1 LCWRNR
7 GVNTSE
13 HEGELTVAP
22 IVLAD
27 LPVRDRLLT
36 GDAAYCQRSFCQT
49 IVDRGGDY
57 LVIVK
62 ENQPDLYA
70 SIALLF
76 DAPPPGETFAVA
88 ETHDRHG
95 DRTESRWLWAST
107 ALTGYLDWP
116 GVQQVLKVK
125 RVWQTDHTSQQVRY
139 AITSQGSTVQAQ
151 TLLAQVR
158 GHWAIENRLH
168 YVRDVSMGEDASQ
181 VRSGSAPEILAGL
194 RNAVLAI
201 LRSAGWGNAAEA
213 FRSYAWRPQTLYAL
227 LGLPSP

>member
-1 LCWRNR
+1 VAPVVLDDLPLRNR
-7 GVNTSE
+7 LV
-13 HEGELTVAP
+13 
-22 IVLAD
+22 
-27 LPVRDRLLT
+27 T

-49 IVDRGGDY
+49 IVERGGDY
-57 LVIVK
+57 LIIVK

-70 SIALLF
+70 NIALLF
-76 DAPPPGETFAVA
+76 EDPPPGETFAVA

-95 DRTESRWLWAST
+95 DRTESRWLWASS

-116 GVQQVLKVK
+116 GIQQVMKVK
-125 RVWQTDHTSQQVRY
+125 RVWQTDGRRQQVRY
-139 AITSQGSTVQAQ
+139 AITSQDTIVPAP

-181 VRSGSAPEILAGL
+181 VRSGSAPEVLAGL

-201 LRSAGWGNAAEA
+201 VRSAGWHNAAEA
-213 FRSYAWRPQTLYAL
+213 FRCYAWQPQMLYAL
-227 LGLPSP
+227 LGLPPP